1 MPEYAFRFA
10 SGYFP
15 FYQNM
20 KIIIKTKNIKLT
32 WILKS
37 YIQEK
42 INSLEKFAKIFQEEV
57 YFNHFFGKGKP
68 RVEAWVEV
76 GTETLHHK
84 KGSFFFAECQ
94 IRFPKRSVR
103 STARAKNLKMA
114 INEVKDELQ
123 REFKEYKEKLKAQTE
138 RRTRILKKE
147 LKLVK
152 EARFYRKGR
161 IKEEGA

>member
-1 MPEYAFRFA
+1 
-10 SGYFP
+10 
-15 FYQNM
+15 M
-20 KIIIKTKNIKLT
+20 KIVIKKTNVPLT
-32 WILKS
+32 PFLKE

-42 INSLEKFAKIFQEEV
+42 INSLEKFARIFQKEV

-76 GTETLHHK
+76 GKETLRHK

-94 IRFPKRSVR
+94 MRFPKRSIR
-103 STARAKNLKMA
+103 STARAENLKLA

-123 REFKEYKEKLKAQTE
+123 RELKQYKEKIKAQTK
-138 RRTRILKKE
+138 RKTRILKKE
-147 LKLVK
+147 LQIAK

-161 IKEEGA
+161 IKEEGI

>member
-1 MPEYAFRFA
+1 MRLV
-10 SGYFP
+10 
-15 FYQNM
+15 
-20 KIIIKTKNIKLT
+20 IKTKNIKLT
-32 WILKS
+32 RALKD

-42 INSLEKFAKIFQEEV
+42 INSLEKFAKIFQAEI

-76 GTETLHHK
+76 GKETLHHK

-94 IRFPKRSVR
+94 MRFPKQSIR
-103 STARAKNLKMA
+103 STARAKNLKLA

-147 LKLVK
+147 LKLAK

-161 IKEEGA
+161 IKKEGI